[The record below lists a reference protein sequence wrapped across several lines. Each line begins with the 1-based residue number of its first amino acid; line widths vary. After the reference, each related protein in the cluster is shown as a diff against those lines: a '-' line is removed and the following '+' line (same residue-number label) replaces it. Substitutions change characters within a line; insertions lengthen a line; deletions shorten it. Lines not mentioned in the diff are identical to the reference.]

1 MKNVNN
7 NEPGENNE
15 PSGNNEPGGNNNN
28 EPGGNNNEPHTER
41 ELELEKAVAS
51 LTEKVKELTAVNQKL
66 YVRLGGEQ
74 HDDTRTDAEKT
85 DDRLRKFI
93 SSHFNRA
100 TLKEDE

>member
-1 MKNVNN
+1 MENENN
-7 NEPGENNE
+7 NSHENENQENE
-15 PSGNNEPGGNNNN
+15 QEESQ
-28 EPGGNNNEPHTER
+28 PHTER

-93 SSHFNRA
+93 ASHFNRA

>member
-1 MKNVNN
+1 MSN
-7 NEPGENNE
+7 ENNE
-15 PSGNNEPGGNNNN
+15 NHENENHEN
-28 EPGGNNNEPHTER
+28 EQDENQPHTER

>member
-1 MKNVNN
+1 MSN
-7 NEPGENNE
+7 ENNE
-15 PSGNNEPGGNNNN
+15 NENHEN
-28 EPGGNNNEPHTER
+28 EHEEDQPHTER
-41 ELELEKAVAS
+41 ELELEQAVAS

-74 HDDTRTDAEKT
+74 RDDTRTDAEKT

>member
-1 MKNVNN
+1 MPNENN
-7 NEPGENNE
+7 DNHENENHENEPDE
-15 PSGNNEPGGNNNN
+15 SQ
-28 EPGGNNNEPHTER
+28 PHTER

>member
-1 MKNVNN
+1 MAN
-7 NEPGENNE
+7 ENNDNHE
-15 PSGNNEPGGNNNN
+15 NENQEN
-28 EPGGNNNEPHTER
+28 EHEENQPHTER
-41 ELELEKAVAS
+41 ELELEQAVAA

>member
-1 MKNVNN
+1 MA
-7 NEPGENNE
+7 NENENHENE
-15 PSGNNEPGGNNNN
+15 NHENEHD
-28 EPGGNNNEPHTER
+28 EDQPHTER

-74 HDDTRTDAEKT
+74 HDDTRTEAEKT

>member
-1 MKNVNN
+1 MA
-7 NEPGENNE
+7 NENEYDENENHENE
-15 PSGNNEPGGNNNN
+15 HDGDQ
-28 EPGGNNNEPHTER
+28 PHTER
-41 ELELEKAVAS
+41 ELELEKAVAT

>member
-1 MKNVNN
+1 MT
-7 NEPGENNE
+7 NENENHENE
-15 PSGNNEPGGNNNN
+15 NHENEHD
-28 EPGGNNNEPHTER
+28 EDQPHTER

>member
-1 MKNVNN
+1 MS
-7 NEPGENNE
+7 NENENHENE
-15 PSGNNEPGGNNNN
+15 NHENEHDENQ
-28 EPGGNNNEPHTER
+28 PHTER
-41 ELELEKAVAS
+41 ELELEQAVAS

-74 HDDTRTDAEKT
+74 HNDTRTDAEKT

>member
-1 MKNVNN
+1 MA
-7 NEPGENNE
+7 NENENYENE
-15 PSGNNEPGGNNNN
+15 NQENEHD
-28 EPGGNNNEPHTER
+28 EDQPHTER
-41 ELELEKAVAS
+41 ELELEQAVAT

-74 HDDTRTDAEKT
+74 HDDNRTDAEKT

-93 SSHFNRA
+93 ASHFNRS

>member
-1 MKNVNN
+1 ME
-7 NEPGENNE
+7 NENERDENENHENE
-15 PSGNNEPGGNNNN
+15 HDENQ
-28 EPGGNNNEPHTER
+28 PHTER

-93 SSHFNRA
+93 ASHFNRS

>member
-1 MKNVNN
+1 MAS
-7 NEPGENNE
+7 ENNDNHE
-15 PSGNNEPGGNNNN
+15 NENQEN
-28 EPGGNNNEPHTER
+28 EHDENQPHTER
-41 ELELEKAVAS
+41 EIELEKSVAE

>member
-1 MKNVNN
+1 MANDNHE
-7 NEPGENNE
+7 NENHENENQENE
-15 PSGNNEPGGNNNN
+15 QEESQ
-28 EPGGNNNEPHTER
+28 PHTER
-41 ELELEKAVAS
+41 ELELEQAVAT
-51 LTEKVKELTAVNQKL
+51 LTQRVQELTAVNQRL

-93 SSHFNRA
+93 ASHFNRS

>member
-1 MKNVNN
+1 MEN
-7 NEPGENNE
+7 ENNHE
-15 PSGNNEPGGNNNN
+15 NENHEN
-28 EPGGNNNEPHTER
+28 EHDESQPHTER
-41 ELELEKAVAS
+41 EIELEKAVAS

-93 SSHFNRA
+93 ASHFTRA

>member
-1 MKNVNN
+1 MA
-7 NEPGENNE
+7 NENENHENE
-15 PSGNNEPGGNNNN
+15 HDE
-28 EPGGNNNEPHTER
+28 EQPHTER
-41 ELELEKAVAS
+41 ELELEKAVTS

-74 HDDTRTDAEKT
+74 HDDNRTDAEKP

>member
-1 MKNVNN
+1 MANENN
-7 NEPGENNE
+7 DKHENENHENDPGEDQ
-15 PSGNNEPGGNNNN
+15 
-28 EPGGNNNEPHTER
+28 PHTER

>member
-1 MKNVNN
+1 MAN
-7 NEPGENNE
+7 ENNE
-15 PSGNNEPGGNNNN
+15 NHENENHEN
-28 EPGGNNNEPHTER
+28 EHDENQPHTER
-41 ELELEKAVAS
+41 EIELEKSVAE

>member
-1 MKNVNN
+1 MA
-7 NEPGENNE
+7 NEYNENHENENNE
-15 PSGNNEPGGNNNN
+15 NEHDENQ
-28 EPGGNNNEPHTER
+28 PHTER
-41 ELELEKAVAS
+41 ELELEQAVAT

-74 HDDTRTDAEKT
+74 HDDSRTDTEKT

-93 SSHFNRA
+93 ASHFNRA

>member
-1 MKNVNN
+1 MEN
-7 NEPGENNE
+7 ENNHE
-15 PSGNNEPGGNNNN
+15 NENHEN
-28 EPGGNNNEPHTER
+28 EHDEDQPHTER
-41 ELELEKAVAS
+41 ELELEKAVAT

-100 TLKEDE
+100 TLKEAE

>member
-1 MKNVNN
+1 MP
-7 NEPGENNE
+7 NENENHENDNHENE
-15 PSGNNEPGGNNNN
+15 HDESQ
-28 EPGGNNNEPHTER
+28 PHTER
-41 ELELEKAVAS
+41 EIELEKAVAS

-100 TLKEDE
+100 TLKED

>member
-1 MKNVNN
+1 MEN
-7 NEPGENNE
+7 ENNHE
-15 PSGNNEPGGNNNN
+15 NENHEN
-28 EPGGNNNEPHTER
+28 EHDEDQPHTER
-41 ELELEKAVAS
+41 ELELEKAVAT

>member
-1 MKNVNN
+1 MAN
-7 NEPGENNE
+7 ENNE
-15 PSGNNEPGGNNNN
+15 NHENENNEN
-28 EPGGNNNEPHTER
+28 EHDENQPHTER
-41 ELELEKAVAS
+41 EIELEKSVAE

-74 HDDTRTDAEKT
+74 HDDNRTDAEKT

-93 SSHFNRA
+93 ASHFNRA

>member
-1 MKNVNN
+1 MASE
-7 NEPGENNE
+7 NENQENENQENE
-15 PSGNNEPGGNNNN
+15 HE
-28 EPGGNNNEPHTER
+28 EDQPHTER
-41 ELELEKAVAS
+41 EIELEKAVAS

>member
-1 MKNVNN
+1 MANENN
-7 NEPGENNE
+7 DNHENENQENEPDE
-15 PSGNNEPGGNNNN
+15 SQ
-28 EPGGNNNEPHTER
+28 PHTER
-41 ELELEKAVAS
+41 EIELEKSVAE

-74 HDDTRTDAEKT
+74 HGDTRTDAEKT

>member
-1 MKNVNN
+1 MA
-7 NEPGENNE
+7 NENENHENE
-15 PSGNNEPGGNNNN
+15 NQENEQD
-28 EPGGNNNEPHTER
+28 ESQPHTER
-41 ELELEKAVAS
+41 EIELEKSVAE

-74 HDDTRTDAEKT
+74 HDDTRSDAEKT

-93 SSHFNRA
+93 ASHFNRA

>member
-1 MKNVNN
+1 MAN
-7 NEPGENNE
+7 ENNE
-15 PSGNNEPGGNNNN
+15 NHENENHENEPD
-28 EPGGNNNEPHTER
+28 ESQPHTER

-85 DDRLRKFI
+85 DDLLRKFI

>member
-1 MKNVNN
+1 MANENN
-7 NEPGENNE
+7 DNHENENNE
-15 PSGNNEPGGNNNN
+15 NEHDENQ
-28 EPGGNNNEPHTER
+28 PHTER
-41 ELELEKAVAS
+41 EIELEKSVAE

-93 SSHFNRA
+93 ASHFNRSA
-100 TLKEDE
+100 LKEDE

>member
-1 MKNVNN
+1 MPN
-7 NEPGENNE
+7 ENNE
-15 PSGNNEPGGNNNN
+15 NHENENHEN
-28 EPGGNNNEPHTER
+28 EQDENQPHTER

>member
-1 MKNVNN
+1 MAN
-7 NEPGENNE
+7 ENNDNHE
-15 PSGNNEPGGNNNN
+15 NENQEN
-28 EPGGNNNEPHTER
+28 EQEESQPHTER
-41 ELELEKAVAS
+41 EIELEKAVAS

>member
-1 MKNVNN
+1 MEN
-7 NEPGENNE
+7 ENNE
-15 PSGNNEPGGNNNN
+15 NHENENNEN
-28 EPGGNNNEPHTER
+28 EHDEDQPHTER

-74 HDDTRTDAEKT
+74 HDDNRTDAEKT

>member
-1 MKNVNN
+1 MGNGNNN
-7 NEPGENNE
+7 NEPAGNNNNE
-15 PSGNNEPGGNNNN
+15 PVGNNNN
-28 EPGGNNNEPHTER
+28 EPGKNQPHTER

-74 HDDTRTDAEKT
+74 HDDNRTGAEKT

-93 SSHFNRA
+93 ASHFNRSA
-100 TLKEDE
+100 LKEDE

>member
-1 MKNVNN
+1 MANENN
-7 NEPGENNE
+7 ENHENENHENEPGENQ
-15 PSGNNEPGGNNNN
+15 
-28 EPGGNNNEPHTER
+28 PHTER
-41 ELELEKAVAS
+41 ELELEKSVAE

-74 HDDTRTDAEKT
+74 HDDNRTDAEKT

>member
-1 MKNVNN
+1 MANDNHEN
-7 NEPGENNE
+7 ENHENENQENEPGEDQ
-15 PSGNNEPGGNNNN
+15 
-28 EPGGNNNEPHTER
+28 PHTER

>member
-1 MKNVNN
+1 MA
-7 NEPGENNE
+7 NENEHDEIENHENE
-15 PSGNNEPGGNNNN
+15 HDEDQ
-28 EPGGNNNEPHTER
+28 PHTER

-74 HDDTRTDAEKT
+74 HDDTRNDAEKT

-93 SSHFNRA
+93 ASHFNRA

>member
-1 MKNVNN
+1 MANENN
-7 NEPGENNE
+7 DNHENENHENEPDE
-15 PSGNNEPGGNNNN
+15 SQ
-28 EPGGNNNEPHTER
+28 PHTER
-41 ELELEKAVAS
+41 ELELEKSVAD

-93 SSHFNRA
+93 ASHFNRA

>member
-1 MKNVNN
+1 MAN
-7 NEPGENNE
+7 ENNE
-15 PSGNNEPGGNNNN
+15 NHENENNENN
-28 EPGGNNNEPHTER
+28 ENENQPHTER
-41 ELELEKAVAS
+41 EIELEKSVAE

-74 HDDTRTDAEKT
+74 HDDPRTDAEKT

>member
-1 MKNVNN
+1 MA
-7 NEPGENNE
+7 NENENHENE
-15 PSGNNEPGGNNNN
+15 NHENEHD
-28 EPGGNNNEPHTER
+28 EDQPHTER